1 MSISN
6 ILTSSKSAIG
16 SNFNCYFLPKMMLK
30 LTVNAKVLNDKIL
43 SYKIDHEKVLVAD
56 PAHRYYLTFN
66 ASAWSDDTVKIEF
79 SPEGFLKRIE
89 TITDDKT
96 GAIIEKLA
104 ELGTKI
110 AEAVAMIP
118 EFVDRDMAETKMI
131 YTTVFDPFNLVEMQ
145 RVNQELAAINKTV
158 SIEARLIDVA
168 DIDDKKGVIN
178 FDKPVGGIYARPIA
192 SAELTMKAGTSI
204 QRHLFTL
211 PHPLKVHFV
220 ALTRPRFIK
229 SSFTMDFDMGFPK
242 SIAVQR
248 PSQLLS
254 ILQVPINVLSTILAL
269 PSKLI
274 WGNGTPFQNNNN
286 NAANVANAQI
296 QQQLDSQKSML
307 QLQQELS
314 VLRAQQGN
322 IGNTSGGGQGA
333 RGGVGANTNKD
344 TEPRSL
350 DKGSDEP
357 REIPFYL

>member
-1 MSISN
+1 
-6 ILTSSKSAIG
+6 
-16 SNFNCYFLPKMMLK
+16 MMLK
-30 LTVNAKVLNDKIL
+30 LTVTAKVLNDKIL
-43 SYKIDHEKVLVAD
+43 SYKIDHEKVLIAD

-110 AEAVAMIP
+110 AEAAAMIP
-118 EFVDRDMAETKMI
+118 EFVDRDMVETKMM

-145 RVNQELAAINKTV
+145 RVNQELAAINKSV
-158 SIEARLIDVA
+158 SVEVRLIDVA

-220 ALTRPRFIK
+220 AMTRPRFIK
-229 SSFTMDFDMGFPK
+229 SSFSMDFDMGFPK

-286 NAANVANAQI
+286 AANVATAQI

-314 VLRAQQGN
+314 SLKTQQGN
-322 IGNTSGGGQGA
+322 AGGGGQA
-333 RGGVGANTNKD
+333 TRGGVGANTNRD
-344 TEPRSL
+344 TETRSL